1 MDNLRLLSSHIVI
14 IAFEF
19 AGPCAAFKN
28 GGQRVIT
35 FVPSAPMAPQIFR
48 AAEQR
53 ASTLTRLRVE
63 QVEVR
68 DFLDETIREVS
79 PSRGEPGVA

>member
-1 MDNLRLLSSHIVI
+1 
-14 IAFEF
+14 
-19 AGPCAAFKN
+19 
-28 GGQRVIT
+28 
-35 FVPSAPMAPQIFR
+35 MAPQILR

-68 DFLDETIREVS
+68 DFLVETIREVP